1 MDARSPQDINKDIEA
16 FREVLRNAKRVVVV
30 AGAGL
35 SAASGIPTFR
45 GRGGYWR
52 KHDVLSLSTPAA
64 FIGNPSRSW
73 QFHHYLRETM
83 FKASPNEA
91 HLALARFALPQLRKT
106 LAPEASFTLIT
117 QNIDGLDRRAIEQV
131 YEEHNIPSPLLPAS
145 DVGQDQASSSDPVL
159 LEMHGHIAGVLCTS
173 YQCRHRELNFDSPIC
188 PALAGTELLVEGED
202 NEKEASAQPAA
213 KGPKRSAAEARAWA
227 EARLAGLK
235 QEKESSAADPDIPV
249 EDLPRCRKCG
259 ALARPDLVF
268 FTEVPHH
275 IDEIM
280 RIIDSADVCI
290 VVGTSAVVHPAA
302 TFSAKVKEHEGKVAV
317 INLESTKADANA
329 DFVFLGPCEEILPRI
344 LALPDA

>member
-1 MDARSPQDINKDIEA
+1 MNEDIEA
-16 FREVLRNAKRVVVV
+16 FRNVLKEAKRVVVV

-45 GRGGYWR
+45 GRGGHWR

-91 HLALARFALPQLRKT
+91 HLALARFALPQLRKA

-131 YEEHNIPSPLLPAS
+131 YREHNVPSPLS
-145 DVGQDQASSSDPVL
+145 SSNSEGQDQEFSSDPVL

-188 PALAGTELLVEGED
+188 PALAGTELL
-202 NEKEASAQPAA
+202 KA
-213 KGPKRSAAEARAWA
+213 
-227 EARLAGLK
+227 
-235 QEKESSAADPDIPV
+235 SSAADPDIPV

-259 ALARPDLVF
+259 ALTRPDLVF

-280 RIIDSADVCI
+280 RIIDRADVCI

-302 TFSAKVKEHEGKVAV
+302 TFSAKVKEHGGTVAV
-317 INLESTKADANA
+317 INLENTKADANA

-344 LALPDA
+344 LALANA

>member
-1 MDARSPQDINKDIEA
+1 
-16 FREVLRNAKRVVVV
+16 
-30 AGAGL
+30 
-35 SAASGIPTFR
+35 
-45 GRGGYWR
+45 
-52 KHDVLSLSTPAA
+52 
-64 FIGNPSRSW
+64 
-73 QFHHYLRETM
+73 M

-91 HLALARFALPQLRKT
+91 HLALARFALPQLRKA

-131 YEEHNIPSPLLPAS
+131 YREHNVPSPLS
-145 DVGQDQASSSDPVL
+145 SSNSEGQDQEFSSDPVL

-202 NEKEASAQPAA
+202 NEKEAPAQPAV

-235 QEKESSAADPDIPV
+235 QEKASSAADPDIPV

-259 ALARPDLVF
+259 ALTRPDLVF

-280 RIIDSADVCI
+280 RIIDRADVCI
-290 VVGTSAVVHPAA
+290 VVGTSAVVCS
-302 TFSAKVKEHEGKVAV
+302 TYFS
-317 INLESTKADANA
+317 I
-329 DFVFLGPCEEILPRI
+329 C
-344 LALPDA
+344 ALD